1 MFCLPLE
8 FAQLVSVTGR
18 SGMTS
23 VAWILAVCF
32 HVKPET
38 DVVVK
43 TGTDGREGEVNPET
57 GRYSG
62 VVVILTEVCVK
73 IV

>member
-1 MFCLPLE
+1 MKQIIFEFDHVLFTLE

-43 TGTDGREGEVNPET
+43 TGTDAEK
-57 GRYSG
+57 
-62 VVVILTEVCVK
+62 VK
-73 IV
+73 